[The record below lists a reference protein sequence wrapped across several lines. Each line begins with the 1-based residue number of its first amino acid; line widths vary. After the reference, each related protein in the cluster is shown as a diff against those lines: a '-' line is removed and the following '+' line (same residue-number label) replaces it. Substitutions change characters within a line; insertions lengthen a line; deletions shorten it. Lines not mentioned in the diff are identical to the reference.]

1 MDLVSKS
8 VSQAVR
14 RSTISFS
21 QKQLIGVLS
30 NFAWRKFWGKK
41 TKTFFK
47 IELFGNLQK
56 FNLLTCLFVPPKWRI
71 MMFFI
76 ILRAGCSQFCLPFNQ
91 IVWFFDHQYLR
102 KKSIWKFFYVLVF
115 ILEFSQHSQK
125 SKSLYVF
132 NSLLYMK
139 IRVHRLG
146 IFVFVWLLSFYL
158 FKIIFCIF
166 YWT

>member
-1 MDLVSKS
+1 MIWSVFEPLPEKGSYESLMDLVSKS

-76 ILRAGCSQFCLPFNQ
+76 ILRAGYSQFCLPFNQ

-102 KKSIWKFFYVLVF
+102 KKSI
-115 ILEFSQHSQK
+115 
-125 SKSLYVF
+125 
-132 NSLLYMK
+132 NMK
-139 IRVHRLG
+139 ILLCFGLYFR
-146 IFVFVWLLSFYL
+146 IFAAFSE
-158 FKIIFCIF
+158 I
-166 YWT
+166 

>member
-1 MDLVSKS
+1 MIWSVFEPLPEKGSYESLMDLVSKS

-71 MMFFI
+71 TMFFI

-102 KKSIWKFFYVLVF
+102 KKSI
-115 ILEFSQHSQK
+115 
-125 SKSLYVF
+125 
-132 NSLLYMK
+132 NMK
-139 IRVHRLG
+139 ILLCFGLYFR
-146 IFVFVWLLSFYL
+146 IFAAFSE
-158 FKIIFCIF
+158 I
-166 YWT
+166 